1 MKLLLTSF
9 LSVSLLAACGGSKTP
24 AVVGQVASGALPAGH
39 YGCRITQSDF
49 AYPFYACDVTAD
61 GGALMLEKI
70 EGQMRLKGT
79 VTLAA
84 DGSLAFTGD
93 LWCTWDES
101 CKGAVAGTLAVVDGG
116 WEGVLP
122 EHAMAD
128 GQMMPALTFTLMRES
143 VLESAGGKRYGGYGD
158 GGWENVATPTVGE

>member
-1 MKLLLTSF
+1 MKLAY
-9 LSVSLLAACGGSKTP
+9 LSLFSCSLLACGGAKAP
-24 AVVGQVASGALPAGH
+24 ATGPIAAGGLPLGN
-39 YGCRITQSDF
+39 YGCRITQGGF
-49 AYPFYACDVTAD
+49 AYDFYACEVKQD
-61 GGALMLEKI
+61 GASLMIEKI

-79 VTLAA
+79 ITPAA
-84 DGSLAFTGD
+84 DGSLAIAGD

-101 CKGAVAGTLAVVDGG
+101 CKGAVAGSLAIVDGG

-143 VLESAGGKRYGGYGD
+143 VLESAGGKRYGGYGA
-158 GGWENVATPTVGE
+158 GGWQNVATPTGE